1 MLFFRPLP
9 ALTVACAILFAFLVG
24 LGVWQLQRLHWKLA
38 LIETMT
44 RNMHVRP
51 VAIDD
56 GGALYPE
63 WENDYLHVTATGR
76 FDNGKEAYV
85 FGIGPEGGPV
95 YHVIVPFHGR
105 GGKVFL
111 VDRGIVPRDMK
122 NPATRP
128 AGIRNGK
135 AGVMEFF
142 KVLHEV
148 QQLKDFTPQKF
159 VATDDTVCV
168 IGHTKWTMNNNGV
181 SGENDWVHVITFK
194 DGKIIKYR
202 GHQDTGLLA
211 EAYHAKPAQKRAA
224 NG

>member
-1 MLFFRPLP
+1 MS
-9 ALTVACAILFAFLVG
+9 
-24 LGVWQLQRLHWKLA
+24 
-38 LIETMT
+38 
-44 RNMHVRP
+44 
-51 VAIDD
+51 
-56 GGALYPE
+56 
-63 WENDYLHVTATGR
+63 NDNLKNTQ
-76 FDNGKEAYV
+76 EAYAA
-85 FGIGPEGGPV
+85 F
-95 YHVIVPFHGR
+95 GR
-105 GGKVFL
+105 GDMQPLMDSLSPDVTWGMVGRPH
-111 VDRGIVPRDMK
+111 DVPM
-122 NPATRP
+122 

-211 EAYHAKPAQKRAA
+211 EAYHAKPALKRAA
-224 NG
+224 NA